1 MKLADGFDPAMP
13 IQMARKRVQAVVEMA
28 TRKMPLEHRDWR
40 YYVDGNAGPKD
51 KLNNTGLGWS
61 VILAFNSWALDA
73 VRQTRHFDAANSGG
87 WQSGTFNNKDA
98 LTGRDE
104 AVAGGDE
111 WSRRATAA
119 GEFWPSL
126 FKKGDWLCASTL
138 VKRVWHRA
146 YLEKV
151 WGLKT
156 DSRGFP
162 MPNTRGIAGH
172 QPEEDC
178 GDDETAEDAAPSEKY
193 FAVLALDGDE
203 IGKWVSGEKTP
214 PFSSQLA
221 DYRDGSNVQQFGAKL
236 YFEKPELV
244 DFLKAQ
250 RPLSPS
256 YHLQFGEALS
266 NFALLCARPI
276 VEAFDGRLIYAGGD
290 DVLALLPADAA
301 LTCAEALRLAFT
313 GSPGVKTFLEQH
325 TRRLR
330 EQHETEQQRDPKAPS
345 APYYQKLASEGCLI
359 GCPAP
364 GFVCRVD
371 HLDQQHVPIPFLVPG
386 PAADASVGIAIAHFK
401 SPLQDVVRAAQA
413 AEKRAKKQLGR
424 SAVAVTL
431 FKRSGETIEWGVQW
445 GSHGLEIYQ
454 RMGLALERGEV
465 SSRFPYRV
473 VALLERYFTEATA
486 LSAKAMECVPDFDAA
501 SVIERELHHAIDRQ
515 GTSKEAKAD
524 LRREWL
530 APVGDPAHP
539 SQLRRFLRWTVE
551 QDARAAAGKLAEKL
565 SALAPGESDSPDI
578 KTLRDLAD
586 RPIRDDSRHAQD
598 FRVTATKFAGT
609 GDGSPSTREAAA
621 KALKSFEK
629 RLPEAQLQA
638 LIGLCQTVAFAN
650 RTRGESLNP
659 QATIPNPQPA

>member
-1 MKLADGFDPAMP
+1 
-13 IQMARKRVQAVVEMA
+13 RVQTVVEMA
-28 TRKMPLEHRDWR
+28 TRQMPLEHRDWR
-40 YYVDGNAGPKD
+40 YYGGGNAGPKD
-51 KLNNTGLGWS
+51 KLNNIGLGWS
-61 VILAFNSWALDA
+61 VILAFNSWSLDA
-73 VRQTRHFDAANSGG
+73 VRQTRHFNAANTGG
-87 WQSGTFNNKDA
+87 WQIGTLNNKDA
-98 LTGRDE
+98 LTGREE

-111 WSRRATAA
+111 WSRRATTA
-119 GEFWPSL
+119 GAFWPSL
-126 FKKGDWLCASTL
+126 FKKGDWLSAATL

-146 YLEKV
+146 YLEKD

-156 DSRGFP
+156 DKRGFP

-214 PFSSQLA
+214 PFASQLA
-221 DYRDGSNVQQFGAKL
+221 DYQDGSDAQRFGAKP
-236 YFEKPELV
+236 YFEKPEFG
-244 DFLKAQ
+244 DFLEAN

-290 DVLALLPADAA
+290 DVLALLPADTVMA
-301 LTCAEALRLAFT
+301 CAEALRLAFT
-313 GSPGVKTFLEQH
+313 G
-325 TRRLR
+325 R
-330 EQHETEQQRDPKAPS
+330 EVRALSREVLFHS
-345 APYYQKLASEGCLI
+345 
-359 GCPAP
+359 PAP
-364 GFVCRVD
+364 GFLSSDRWKDD
-371 HLDQQHVPIPFLVPG
+371 HGRGRPIPFLVPG

-401 SPLQDVVRAAQA
+401 SPLQDVVRAAQD

-454 RMGLALERGEV
+454 RMAKALESGEV

-473 VALLERYFTEATA
+473 VALLERYLTEATA
-486 LSAKAMECVPDFDAA
+486 LSAKSVQRVPDFDVA
-501 SVIERELHHAIDRQ
+501 SVIERELNHVIDRQ

-530 APVGDPAHP
+530 DPVGDPTHP

-551 QDARAAAGKLAEKL
+551 QEARAAARKLAEKL

-586 RPIRDDSRHAQD
+586 RPIRDDSRHEQD
-598 FRVTATKFAGT
+598 FRVTEKKLAGA
-609 GDGSPSTREAAA
+609 GGGSSSGREAAA
-621 KALKSFEK
+621 KALKSFER

-650 RTRGESLNP
+650 RTRGESANP
-659 QATIPNPQPA
+659 QSTTPNPQSV